1 MSPSTP
7 AWVDEGGLG
16 ADLEP
21 ALQGLVGD
29 EAVVPPVLEHAD
41 QVSVVVDQTVPDLEL
56 LKFNVHLF
64 CD

>member
-41 QVSVVVDQTVPDLEL
+41 HVGAVVSEAISDLESIKL
-56 LKFNVHLF
+56 S
-64 CD
+64 